1 MLELKKIIKDYN
13 VGDTSVRALNG
24 IDLAFRHSE
33 FVSILGPSGCGK
45 TTLLNIIGGLDQY
58 TEGDL
63 VIDGVSTKRYRDA
76 DWDTYRNH
84 SIGFVFQN
92 YNLIPHQSV
101 LSNVELAL
109 TLSGVSKA
117 ERRRRAEEALRKV
130 GLTKQF
136 KKKPNQ
142 MSGGQMQRVAIARA
156 LVNDPEILLADEPT
170 GALDTATSVQ
180 VMDLLKEISKERLVI
195 MVTHNPELAEKYS
208 TRIVRLLDGQLVSDS
223 APMTEDEIATE
234 RERAETAAKE
244 RGAAGRKEKKREVR
258 RRSMSL
264 GTALSLSLQNLMTK
278 KTRTFLTSF
287 AGSIGIIGI
296 ALILSLS
303 NGIQNYIDRVQED
316 TLSTY
321 PIALNETTQDYSALM
336 SAMVES
342 GKETAE
348 HRDAEGTIYVDDSL
362 AQMMSAMYSTSTN
375 DLKSFKAYIDSH
387 MDEIAPLVSDIQ
399 FQYAFDMQIFSG
411 DGKTRINPTTVFE
424 HMDESFSSM
433 ISMMQNY
440 SGAVDFAGSFNVFSE
455 MLDNDALL
463 QAQYDVI
470 AGDWA
475 TEPDEVMLVVR
486 DNNSISNMVAFILG
500 LEDQETLADAM
511 TTVMTGGEYHSAKP
525 SYSYDEFLGMTFYV
539 VPNDKYYVK
548 TARTYEKDGVTYP
561 VWADVREMDGFDQ
574 AAFAKENGVPMH
586 ISGIIRKS
594 EGAVATSISGTVAY
608 RSALGDEIRAKC
620 AAGEVTKQQLLTP
633 DVDVFSGL
641 LFERVVYTPETAA
654 DFLASLDTANREMLR
669 AYIAHEMDMD
679 TSLVSDEMLAG
690 VFAGLD
696 AQSFERMA
704 AMFQPKTAATYKG
717 NLKALGYVDA
727 SLPKTINFYAKDFAS
742 KDAIQ
747 DFIAAYNDAA
757 DDEQKIHYVDMIGI
771 FLSGVTTIL
780 DVISYVLIAFV
791 SISLVVSSI
800 MIGIITYISVLERIK
815 EIGILRAMG
824 ASKRDISRVFNAETL
839 IVGFCAGAIG
849 IIATILLCLPINA
862 IVHAL
867 SGVYSVN
874 AVLPAAGGVILVL
887 ISMFLTFV
895 AGLVPALI
903 AANKDPV
910 VALRTE

>member
-1 MLELKKIIKDYN
+1 MLELKQIVKDYKT
-13 VGDTSVRALNG
+13 GDTVVRALDG
-24 IDLAFRHSE
+24 VDLAFRRSE

-45 TTLLNIIGGLDQY
+45 TTLLNIVGGLDQY
-58 TEGDL
+58 TAGDL

-92 YNLIPHQSV
+92 YNLIPHQTV
-101 LSNVELAL
+101 LANVELAL

-180 VMDLLKEISKERLVI
+180 VMDLLKEISKDRLVI

-208 TRIVRLLDGQLVSDS
+208 TRIVRLLDGRLVSDS
-223 APMTEDEIATE
+223 APMTEDELAAE
-234 RERAETAAKE
+234 REKAA
-244 RGAAGRKEKKREVR
+244 AASPAGDKKTKKKAAR

-264 GTALSLSLQNLMTK
+264 ATALSLSMQNLMTK

-342 GKETAE
+342 GKQTAE
-348 HRDAEGTIYVDDSL
+348 HRDSEGTIYVDDSL

-387 MDEIAPLVSDIQ
+387 MDELEPLISDIQ
-399 FQYAFDMQIFSG
+399 YKYHFDMQIYSG

-440 SGAVDFAGSFNVFSE
+440 SGAADFAGSFNIFSE
-455 MLDNDALL
+455 MLDNDELL
-463 QAQYDVI
+463 RAQYDVI

-475 TEPDEVMLVVR
+475 TESDEVMLVIR

-511 TTVMTGGEYHSAKP
+511 TTVMTGGEYHSAKS
-525 SYSYDEFLGMTFYV
+525 SYTYDDFLGMTFYV
-539 VPNDKYYVK
+539 VPNDRFYVE
-548 TARTYEKDGVTYP
+548 TGRMYEKDGATYP
-561 VWADVREMDGFDQ
+561 VWEDVRLRDDYDQ
-574 AAFAKENGVPMH
+574 ESFAKENGVPVH

-594 EGAVATSISGTVAY
+594 EGAVATSITGTIAY
-608 RSALGDEIRAKC
+608 RSSLGDMIRTQC
-620 AAGEVTKQQLLTP
+620 AAGELTKQQIATP

-641 LFERVVYTPETAA
+641 PFETVVYTPDMAA
-654 DFLASLDTANREMLR
+654 EFVASLDDASRMMLR
-669 AYIAHEMDMD
+669 SYIAQQMGMDV
-679 TSLVSDEMLAG
+679 SLVSDEMLVG
-690 VFAGLD
+690 VFASLD
-696 AQSFERMA
+696 AATFDRMVS
-704 AMFQPKTAATYKG
+704 MFQKTTSATYAENVK
-717 NLKALGYVDA
+717 KLGFVDEA
-727 SLPKTINFYAKDFAS
+727 SPMTINLYAKDFAS
-742 KDAIQ
+742 KDALQ
-747 DFIAAYNDAA
+747 DFIDAYNDAA
-757 DDEQKIHYVDMIGI
+757 DDAQKIHYVDMIGI
-771 FLSGVTTIL
+771 FLSGVTTII

-849 IIATILLCLPINA
+849 IVATIVLCLPINA

-874 AVLPAAGGVILVL
+874 AVLPVLGGVLLVVL
-887 ISMFLTFV
+887 SMVLTFI
-895 AGLVPALI
+895 AGLVPAKI

>member
-1 MLELKKIIKDYN
+1 MLELKQIVKDYKT
-13 VGDTSVRALNG
+13 GDTVVRALDG
-24 IDLAFRHSE
+24 VDLAFRRSE

-45 TTLLNIIGGLDQY
+45 TTLLNIVGGLDQY
-58 TEGDL
+58 TAGDL

-92 YNLIPHQSV
+92 YNLIPHQTV
-101 LSNVELAL
+101 LANVELAL

-180 VMDLLKEISKERLVI
+180 VMDLLKEISKDRLVI

-208 TRIVRLLDGQLVSDS
+208 TRIVRLLDGRLVSDS
-223 APMTEDEIATE
+223 APMTEDELAAE
-234 RERAETAAKE
+234 REKAA
-244 RGAAGRKEKKREVR
+244 AASPAGDKKTKKKAAR

-264 GTALSLSLQNLMTK
+264 ATALSLSMQNLMTK

-348 HRDAEGTIYVDDSL
+348 HRDSEGTIYVDDSL

-387 MDEIAPLVSDIQ
+387 MDELEPLISDIQ
-399 FQYAFDMQIFSG
+399 YKYHFDMQIYSG

-440 SGAVDFAGSFNVFSE
+440 SGAADFAGSFNIFSE
-455 MLDNDALL
+455 MLDNDELL
-463 QAQYDVI
+463 RAQYDVI

-475 TEPDEVMLVVR
+475 TESDEVMLVIR

-511 TTVMTGGEYHSAKP
+511 TTVMTGGEYHSAKS
-525 SYSYDEFLGMTFYV
+525 SYTYDDFLGMTFYV
-539 VPNDKYYVK
+539 VPNDRFYVE
-548 TARTYEKDGVTYP
+548 TGRTYEKDGVSYP
-561 VWADVREMDGFDQ
+561 VWEDVRLRDDYDQ
-574 AAFAKENGVPMH
+574 ESFAKENGVPVH

-594 EGAVATSISGTVAY
+594 EGAVATSITGTIAY
-608 RSALGDEIRAKC
+608 RSSLGDMIRTQC
-620 AAGEVTKQQLLTP
+620 AAGELTKQQIATP

-641 LFERVVYTPETAA
+641 PFETVVYTPDMAA
-654 DFLASLDTANREMLR
+654 EFVASLDDASRMMLR
-669 AYIAHEMDMD
+669 SYIAQQMGMDA
-679 TSLVSDEMLAG
+679 SLVSDEMLVG
-690 VFAGLD
+690 VFASLD
-696 AQSFERMA
+696 AATFDRMVS
-704 AMFQPKTAATYKG
+704 MFQKTTSATYAENVK
-717 NLKALGYVDA
+717 KLGFVDEA
-727 SLPKTINFYAKDFAS
+727 SPMTINLYAKDFAS
-742 KDAIQ
+742 KDALQ
-747 DFIAAYNDAA
+747 DFIDAYNDAA
-757 DDEQKIHYVDMIGI
+757 DDAQKIHYVDMIGI
-771 FLSGVTTIL
+771 FLSGVTTII

-849 IIATILLCLPINA
+849 IVATIVLCLPINA

-874 AVLPAAGGVILVL
+874 AVLPVLGGVLLVVL
-887 ISMFLTFV
+887 SMVLTFI
-895 AGLVPALI
+895 AGLVPAKI

>member
-1 MLELKKIIKDYN
+1 MLELKQIVKDYKT
-13 VGDTSVRALNG
+13 GDTVVRALDG
-24 IDLAFRHSE
+24 VDLAFRRSE

-45 TTLLNIIGGLDQY
+45 TTLLNIVGGLDQY
-58 TEGDL
+58 TAGDL

-92 YNLIPHQSV
+92 YNLIPHQTV
-101 LSNVELAL
+101 LANVELAL

-180 VMDLLKEISKERLVI
+180 VMDLLKEISKDRLVI

-208 TRIVRLLDGQLVSDS
+208 TRIVRLLDGRLVSDS
-223 APMTEDEIATE
+223 APMTEEELAAE
-234 RERAETAAKE
+234 REKTAAASPAGDKKTKKK
-244 RGAAGRKEKKREVR
+244 AAR

-264 GTALSLSLQNLMTK
+264 ATALSLSMQNLMTK

-348 HRDAEGTIYVDDSL
+348 HRDSEGTIYVDDSL

-387 MDEIAPLVSDIQ
+387 MDELEPLISDIQ
-399 FQYAFDMQIFSG
+399 YKYHFDMQIYSG

-440 SGAVDFAGSFNVFSE
+440 SGAADFAGSFNIFSE
-455 MLDNDALL
+455 MLDNDELL
-463 QAQYDVI
+463 RAQYDVI

-475 TEPDEVMLVVR
+475 TESDEVMLVIR

-511 TTVMTGGEYHSAKP
+511 TTVMTGGEYHSAKS
-525 SYSYDEFLGMTFYV
+525 SYTYDDFLGMTFYV
-539 VPNDKYYVK
+539 VPNDRFYVK
-548 TARTYEKDGVTYP
+548 TGRMYEKDGATYP
-561 VWADVREMDGFDQ
+561 VWEDVRLRDDYDQ
-574 AAFAKENGVPMH
+574 ESFAKENGVPVH

-594 EGAVATSISGTVAY
+594 EGAVATSITGTIAY
-608 RSALGDEIRAKC
+608 RSSLGDMIRAQC
-620 AAGEVTKQQLLTP
+620 AASELTKQQIATP

-641 LFERVVYTPETAA
+641 PFETVVYTPDMAA
-654 DFLASLDTANREMLR
+654 EFVASLDDASRMMLR
-669 AYIAHEMDMD
+669 SYIAQQMGMDV
-679 TSLVSDEMLAG
+679 SLVSDEMLVG
-690 VFAGLD
+690 VFASLD
-696 AQSFERMA
+696 AATFDRMVS
-704 AMFQPKTAATYKG
+704 MFQKTTSATYAENVK
-717 NLKALGYVDA
+717 KLGFVDEA
-727 SLPKTINFYAKDFAS
+727 SPMTINLYAKDFAS
-742 KDAIQ
+742 KDALQ
-747 DFIAAYNDAA
+747 DFIDAYNDAA
-757 DDEQKIHYVDMIGI
+757 DDAQKIHYVDMIGI
-771 FLSGVTTIL
+771 FLSGVTTII

-849 IIATILLCLPINA
+849 IVATIVLCLPINA

-874 AVLPAAGGVILVL
+874 AVLPVLGGVLLVVL
-887 ISMFLTFV
+887 SMVLTFI
-895 AGLVPALI
+895 AGLVPAKI